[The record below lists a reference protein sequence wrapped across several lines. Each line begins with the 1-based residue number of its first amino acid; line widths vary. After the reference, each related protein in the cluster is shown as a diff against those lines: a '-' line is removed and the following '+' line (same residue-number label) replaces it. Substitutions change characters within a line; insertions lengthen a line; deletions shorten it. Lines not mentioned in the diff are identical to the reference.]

1 MQMGV
6 KDIFLFTDFVDFLLA
21 TRKNLVQ
28 NLDKKPSI
36 EFLAFSLYLVKRK
49 IRHW

>member
-21 TRKNLVQ
+21 YTEKIKFKNWIKNMHRV
-28 NLDKKPSI
+28 
-36 EFLAFSLYLVKRK
+36 FCF
-49 IRHW
+49 